1 MSART
6 STEPRSL
13 KRDGRIRRTSMSE
26 VNSTHQV
33 RVSIFNLIDFFAMFT
48 ARNTCII
55 LELKRKEKNTSK
67 TKVKR
72 KYVSKC
78 TTPKHMREL
87 KKEVLNI
94 LQ

>member
-1 MSART
+1 
-6 STEPRSL
+6 
-13 KRDGRIRRTSMSE
+13 MSE
-26 VNSTHQV
+26 VNSTPQV

-55 LELKRKEKNTSK
+55 LELKRKEKKRKEKNTSK

>member
-13 KRDGRIRRTSMSE
+13 KRDGGIRRTSMSE

-55 LELKRKEKNTSK
+55 LELKRKEK
-67 TKVKR
+67 KR
-72 KYVSKC
+72 THQK
-78 TTPKHMREL
+78 RR
-87 KKEVLNI
+87 LNESTCQNVRHQNI
-94 LQ
+94 CGS